1 MNSYRTAPCL
11 GTPGNTSISMLL
23 AVVFALGV
31 AIAALTVY
39 SAFIAYRTTII
50 QNMAREDA
58 KQVSGLVFEHLYAVM
73 RKGWTRADIDDVI
86 HLVQLRLPHHEVLV
100 VRSESVVR
108 QYGDREG
115 HARLR
120 EQDTVVA
127 DTLKSGKS
135 LLRTENSRIRY
146 SFPIQMSAECVACHT
161 TTPGELNGVIVV
173 SVPLNAVEK
182 PIEGLIY
189 PMMKLALLLTVALL
203 LAAYFILRSRVV
215 QPVEDL
221 TSHVS
226 TISREVDYTRDL
238 VIGKRWPRE
247 LQTLANNF
255 NELMGQIRRSTDALL
270 ESSLHDPLTGLFNR
284 RHFDVA
290 LEQAAQDAEAGSA
303 PFGVLLIDLDQ
314 FKPINDQFG
323 HAAGDAVLLS
333 VAKSLQGALR
343 ETDLAARIGGDEFA
357 VLMTSTTYEEAK
369 RLAERLR
376 EAICNP
382 ALRFGHDTVHPAC
395 SIGVAAYPQDG
406 KLGVEVLHAADLAMY
421 TDKARRNA
429 GR

>member
-1 MNSYRTAPCL
+1 MNPYRTAPCL
-11 GTPGNTSISMLL
+11 GTTGNTSISMLL

-100 VRSESVVR
+100 VRSESVVQ
-108 QYGDREG
+108 QYGDRE
-115 HARLR
+115 
-120 EQDTVVA
+120 V
-127 DTLKSGKS
+127 
-135 LLRTENSRIRY
+135 
-146 SFPIQMSAECVACHT
+146 
-161 TTPGELNGVIVV
+161 
-173 SVPLNAVEK
+173 
-182 PIEGLIY
+182 
-189 PMMKLALLLTVALL
+189 
-203 LAAYFILRSRVV
+203 
-215 QPVEDL
+215 

-226 TISREVDYTRDL
+226 AISREVDYTRDL
-238 VIGKRWPRE
+238 VVGKRWPRE